1 MKITRGSNVYS
12 QNFTRP
18 ARKFLRA
25 DKDGVGKKKKPRSIT
40 SIALLVQAN
49 ASPSSTLSL
58 LF

>member
-1 MKITRGSNVYS
+1 MKIRRGPSVDS

-18 ARKFLRA
+18 ARRFLRA

-49 ASPSSTLSL
+49 ANPASTLSL